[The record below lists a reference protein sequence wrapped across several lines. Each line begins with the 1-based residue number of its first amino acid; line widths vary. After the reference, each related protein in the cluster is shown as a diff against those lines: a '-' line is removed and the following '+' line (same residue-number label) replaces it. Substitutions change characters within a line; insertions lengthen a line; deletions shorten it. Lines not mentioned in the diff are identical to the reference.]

1 MKHICNN
8 FDGGKRG
15 QDMMLSIPTMALAAA
30 VGSGCPVNQ
39 ANINQYSQAL
49 NNPGSQVYMQAQN
62 GETDLSI
69 LLDQMGVSCP
79 DGLCDG
85 LDGNCP
91 SGSCGVGG
99 SCGLDGS
106 CSVGAGSCSANAG
119 NCGANAGGGFSQG
132 ANFTVRGAG
141 LRGGKSCGNQ
151 NFGGFYR

>member
-1 MKHICNN
+1 
-8 FDGGKRG
+8 
-15 QDMMLSIPTMALAAA
+15 MMLSIPTMALAAA

-79 DGLCDG
+79 DGL
-85 LDGNCP
+85 DGNCP

-106 CSVGAGSCSANAG
+106 CSVGAGSCSVNAGGCGANAGNCGANAG